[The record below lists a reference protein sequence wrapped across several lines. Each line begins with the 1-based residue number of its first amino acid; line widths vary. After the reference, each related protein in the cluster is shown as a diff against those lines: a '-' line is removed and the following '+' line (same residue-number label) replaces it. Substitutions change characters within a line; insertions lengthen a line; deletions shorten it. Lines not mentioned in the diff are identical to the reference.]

1 LATAREAVV
10 EAVAED
16 GDGDLTVDGG
26 SESAARKK
34 RNRKKAAAARKQAA
48 GTNEAGGADF
58 GAMGGGGSQEVAPG
72 GHATSRAAD
81 GPAHAIETALQ
92 DLDLSEPSEPR
103 AAASAAQEGLPEDV
117 LLAADR
123 GEGQPVVAWLDEG
136 GGVDAQCAE
145 SKCMTLLMAAAAQGW
160 VAMVRMLLQRGA
172 SVNLQDPNGCNA
184 LIGAASTG
192 QTLVVQALLDAKA
205 DASLETAKRFTALD
219 LAELYQ
225 HTETAQ
231 VLQLHDER
239 QAAEAEAKAATAAAE
254 LLAEEA
260 EEKEAAS
267 KAAKPKGKKKK
278 AKAAPPSTDAA
289 GSAAAASST
298 SAPTPAAAEE
308 GRPEDV
314 TIAAT
319 EGTAQAVAA
328 SLHEGGDVNAR
339 CADVG
344 DASLHDIS
352 GQAKAP
358 VEPPDEYLCPITQEL
373 MHDPVIAS
381 DGHTYERDAIERWFS
396 KKLFSPKTGSDLETS
411 AVFPNHVMRRQ
422 IIEWKE
428 VHQEA

>member
-1 LATAREAVV
+1 M
-10 EAVAED
+10 
-16 GDGDLTVDGG
+16 DGG

-58 GAMGGGGSQEVAPG
+58 GAMGGGGSQEV
-72 GHATSRAAD
+72 
-81 GPAHAIETALQ
+81 AHAIETALQ

-145 SKCMTLLMAAAAQGW
+145 SKCMTLLMAASAQGW

-192 QTLVVQALLDAKA
+192 QTTVVQALLDAKA

-239 QAAEAEAKAATAAAE
+239 QAAEAEAKASAAAAE

-314 TIAAT
+314 TIAAG

-328 SLHEGGDVNAR
+328 SLHECGDVNAR

>member
-1 LATAREAVV
+1 MATAREAVV

-16 GDGDLTVDGG
+16 GDGDLSVDCG

-58 GAMGGGGSQEVAPG
+58 GAMGGSGSQEVAPG

-103 AAASAAQEGLPEDV
+103 AAASAAQEGLPNGV

-160 VAMVRMLLQRGA
+160 VGMVRMLLQRGA

-298 SAPTPAAAEE
+298 SAPRPAAAEE

-314 TIAAT
+314 TIAAG

-344 DASLHDIS
+344 DASLHGIS
-352 GQAKAP
+352 GKAKAP

-381 DGHTYERDAIERWFS
+381 DGHTYERDAIERWFL
-396 KKLFSPKTGSDLETS
+396 KKLISPKTGKDLETS
-411 AVFPNHVMRRQ
+411 ALFPNHVMRRQ

-428 VHQEA
+428 AHQEA